1 MWPKPAQVDPL
12 QAPPERRRVRP
23 TPRAWEKL
31 MAPAKPLLRQY
42 ASAAGFPHAADHC
55 RHQSSRAPPS
65 RGLEKVRTAASAV
78 DANTTSAVAISKSCL
93 MSPSNRDD

>member
-12 QAPPERRRVRP
+12 QAPPEMRRVRP

-65 RGLEKVRTAASAV
+65 RGLEKVRTSAWAA
-78 DANTTSAVAISKSCL
+78 DADATSAAAPSRRYL
-93 MSPSNRDD
+93 MSPSRS

>member
-1 MWPKPAQVDPL
+1 MWPKPAQVAPL
-12 QAPPERRRVRP
+12 QAPPEMRRVRP

-42 ASAAGFPHAADHC
+42 ASAAGFPHEADHC

-65 RGLEKVRTAASAV
+65 RGLEKVRVSACAA
-78 DANTTSAVAISKSCL
+78 DANATSAEALSKICL
-93 MSPSNRDD
+93 MSPSQDD